1 MGIFSTLF
9 GRRSDR
15 AGQIGRHASPEKLL
29 TEEQLVNE
37 IRDEHIVRNEVADSF
52 QVKVDQGLRFGS
64 DAHRRLTAETNAA
77 IQRLGDKKG
86 KAAAELIARGA
97 PAVEQIVAA
106 LLAFAR
112 SRQWHVRSVSR
123 HDLDWQVRRGVG
135 EDVGDVLAAIG
146 DERAGR
152 LLVAGLKDSDEDVRV
167 TAAHALRSLRDP
179 RTVGALVGALADHSK
194 NVSIVVKSALEAV
207 GGPEADASLASH
219 SAKGP

>member
-1 MGIFSTLF
+1 MGIISALF
-9 GRRSDR
+9 GRR
-15 AGQIGRHASPEKLL
+15 SPEKLL

-37 IRDEHIVRNEVADSF
+37 IRDEYIVRNEVADSF
-52 QVKVDQGLRFGS
+52 QAKVDQGLSFGS

-86 KAAAELIARGA
+86 KAAAELIDRGA

-112 SRQWHVRSVSR
+112 SRQWHVRSASG

-167 TAAHALRSLRDP
+167 T
-179 RTVGALVGALADHSK
+179 
-194 NVSIVVKSALEAV
+194 VKSALEAI
-207 GGPEADASLASH
+207 GGPEADAALASH
-219 SAKGP
+219 SAKGS